1 MIRVRQVK
9 VPILESDKLLSKIA
23 SKIRVDKS
31 FILDFNIIKRSI
43 DARDKSNILYV
54 YEVDVSLANEDK
66 VLKKNKSVDILKSP
80 SLEYKYNITGKDKLL
95 SRPIVVGSGPCGLFC
110 AYFLAEAGFRPI
122 VLERGEKVEDRV
134 LSVEKF
140 FNSNKLNTSSNVQF
154 GEGGAGTFSDG
165 KLNTLVKDK
174 FNRGRKVFEIFVE
187 NGAPSEIMYDAH
199 PHIGTDIL
207 RNVIRN
213 IREKIISMGGEFR
226 YNSCVTD
233 IYISNGFVTG
243 VQVNNS
249 YDISTDIVVL
259 AIGHSARD
267 TFHLLYDK
275 GINMRP
281 KNFAVGV
288 RIEHPRSMIDWNQYG
303 EFSKVL
309 GAASYKLTHT
319 TSSGRGVY
327 SFCMCPGGFVVNAS
341 SEEGRLVVNGMSNYK
356 RDEKNSNSALVV
368 TVGPK
373 DFGDNPMDGIEF
385 QRKLEEKAYIA
396 GKGFIPVQLYKD
408 FCLGKVSTSF
418 GEFSPNTKGNYN
430 FSNLCDVLPEFVVSS
445 LKEGIETFSKNIK
458 GYNRDDAILLGVE
471 TRTSSPVV
479 IERDLVG
486 EAIHGLYPCGEGAGY
501 AGGITTAAID
511 GVKTFEN
518 IIKKYHA

>member
-54 YEVDVSLANEDK
+54 YEVNVSLANEDK

-95 SRPIVVGSGPCGLFC
+95 SRPIVVGSGPSGLFC

-207 RNVIRN
+207 RNVIKN

-233 IYISNGFVTG
+233 
-243 VQVNNS
+243 
-249 YDISTDIVVL
+249 
-259 AIGHSARD
+259 
-267 TFHLLYDK
+267 
-275 GINMRP
+275 
-281 KNFAVGV
+281 
-288 RIEHPRSMIDWNQYG
+288 
-303 EFSKVL
+303 
-309 GAASYKLTHT
+309 
-319 TSSGRGVY
+319 
-327 SFCMCPGGFVVNAS
+327 
-341 SEEGRLVVNGMSNYK
+341 NYW
-356 RDEKNSNSALVV
+356 
-368 TVGPK
+368 
-373 DFGDNPMDGIEF
+373 
-385 QRKLEEKAYIA
+385 
-396 GKGFIPVQLYKD
+396 
-408 FCLGKVSTSF
+408 STS
-418 GEFSPNTKGNYN
+418 K
-430 FSNLCDVLPEFVVSS
+430 
-445 LKEGIETFSKNIK
+445 
-458 GYNRDDAILLGVE
+458 
-471 TRTSSPVV
+471 
-479 IERDLVG
+479 
-486 EAIHGLYPCGEGAGY
+486 
-501 AGGITTAAID
+501 
-511 GVKTFEN
+511 
-518 IIKKYHA
+518 